1 MDQDRL
7 PAQSGGAWGTLQVV
21 RERVRQIAAD
31 NGAEL
36 WQVVF
41 IVGQQNDDLSVYMDP
56 DYYSK
61 WSVVSAALLP
71 NGRYRRVSDQVA
83 SLLADIRAFG
93 LADDLG
99 SWQHGQCTRCSPG
112 LPSEG

>member
-61 WSVVSAALLP
+61 WSVISTALLP
-71 NGRYRRVSDQVA
+71 GGRLRKVSTEVER
-83 SLLADIRAFG
+83 LLVDIRSFG

-99 SWQHGQCTRCSPG
+99 SWQSGRCARCSPG